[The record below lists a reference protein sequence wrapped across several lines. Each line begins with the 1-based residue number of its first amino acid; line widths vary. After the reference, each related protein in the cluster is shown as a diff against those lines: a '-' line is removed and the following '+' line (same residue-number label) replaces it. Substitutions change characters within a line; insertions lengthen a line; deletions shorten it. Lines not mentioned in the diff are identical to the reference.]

1 VDALSSARI
10 REVAAAFRPSKTL
23 LSAVELGV
31 FTALGAQ
38 ALTGLQLVEALG
50 LHARAN
56 PDFFDA
62 LVALRFLDRDGSG
75 PDARY
80 RNTPDSGEFLDRQ
93 RPQYIGRLLDMTNER
108 LYPAW
113 GGLTVALRTGL
124 PQNQTVSG
132 SFFESTYAD
141 AQRLEQFVDA
151 MADLS
156 AASCRALAERFD
168 WSYRRHLCDVGGA
181 SGLLSITMA
190 SRHAHLRCT
199 SVDLPEVTRIAERR
213 IAAAGLAERVRAQ
226 TIDFFAEPLPA
237 ADVVT
242 MGMILHDWNLDKKMH
257 LLRAA
262 HRALAPGGALIV
274 IEIMI
279 DDARREHVHGL
290 MASLNMLIELGDAF
304 NFSAADLSGWCREVG
319 FGRTEVI
326 ALAGAMSAAIAYK

>member
-1 VDALSSARI
+1 
-10 REVAAAFRPSKTL
+10 
-23 LSAVELGV
+23 
-31 FTALGAQ
+31 
-38 ALTGLQLVEALG
+38 
-50 LHARAN
+50 
-56 PDFFDA
+56 
-62 LVALRFLDRDGSG
+62 
-75 PDARY
+75 
-80 RNTPDSGEFLDRQ
+80 
-93 RPQYIGRLLDMTNER
+93 M
-108 LYPAW
+108 
-113 GGLTVALRTGL
+113 
-124 PQNQTVSG
+124 
-132 SFFESTYAD
+132 
-141 AQRLEQFVDA
+141 
-151 MADLS
+151 
-156 AASCRALAERFD
+156 
-168 WSYRRHLCDVGGA
+168 
-181 SGLLSITMA
+181 TMA

-213 IAAAGLAERVRAQ
+213 IAAAGLAERVHAQ